1 MPSTAR
7 TTIQCPRCGTQF
19 AATVETLIDP
29 AIDPNAKIRLLSG
42 QANAAQCPQCGTVSA
57 VATPVVYHDA
67 SKELLITYIPM
78 ELGLSKDRQEKV
90 IGDLMRE
97 VTSNLPQSAM
107 KGYLFR
113 PRSAL
118 TMQGL
123 IDQVLQADGV
133 TPEMMEAQRN
143 QMKLVETL
151 IQTPEAQL
159 PAFVQENDASI
170 NGEFLQI
177 MTLMA
182 QRMLQEGRPDVAQ
195 GIIELQ
201 RRVVDL
207 SSYGQELLRQNQAQ
221 EEVVQEVAQAIQAL
235 GPDAQRN
242 DFRDLAIQYAG
253 DDEHLQAL
261 VGLVRP
267 AFDYQFFQEL
277 TVTIAQAPAAER
289 DKLEGVRDRLVD
301 LTAAID
307 QQTQMVVQQSAEMLQ
322 AILTAPDQ
330 DAMIRNN
337 LDLIDDT
344 FMAVLTANI
353 QEAERQ
359 ANIQNSGRLKALYDK
374 IVGILR
380 ENMQPEL
387 RFINELLAAP
397 SADEAIALL
406 NAQAAQYGPQLL
418 DMMDAVEQVLESRG
432 EASILDRLAQLRAQA
447 EQVLS

>member
-19 AATVETLIDP
+19 AATVETLIDASQEP
-29 AIDPNAKIRLLSG
+29 EAKLRLLSG
-42 QANAAQCPQCGTVSA
+42 QTNAAQCPQCGTVSA
-57 VATPVVYHDA
+57 VATPMVYHDA
-67 SKELLITYIPM
+67 AKELLITYIPM

-97 VTSNLPQSAM
+97 VTSKLPQSGM

-133 TPEMMEAQRN
+133 TPEMMEAQRT

-159 PAFVQENDASI
+159 PAFVQANDARI

-207 SSYGQELLRQNQAQ
+207 SSYGQELLQQSQAQ
-221 EEVVQEVAQAIQAL
+221 EEVVQEVANEIQAL
-235 GPDAQRN
+235 GPQAQRN
-242 DFRDLAIQYAG
+242 DFRALAIRYAG
-253 DDEHLQAL
+253 DDERLQAL

-289 DKLEGVRDRLVD
+289 ATLEGVRDRLVD

-307 QQTQMVVQQSAEMLQ
+307 QQTQMAVQQSAEILQ

-330 DAMIRNN
+330 EAMIRNN

-359 ANIQNSGRLKALYDK
+359 SNIQSSARLKALYDK
-374 IVGILR
+374 IVAILR

-387 RFINELLAAP
+387 RFINELLVAP
-397 SADEAIALL
+397 SVDQAFALL
-406 NAQAAQYGPQLL
+406 NAQAGQYGPQLL

-432 EASILDRLAQLRAQA
+432 EASVLERLAQLRAQA